1 MVLKQR
7 WGQRWLLQASWN
19 TRFNYLT
26 IYRDDIK
33 TLFSGFEAKPSN
45 VLILKLAIWSIVENS
60 FKVILSSSQYSERL
74 KRVFLIFAKFKSWQ
88 SDEVQIV
95 FQERETKL
103 SRPLFSGSI
112 LENGLKANFRKK
124 RLNTSLRYSWK

>member
-1 MVLKQR
+1 MVLKRR
-7 WGQRWLLQASWN
+7 WGQGWLLSWN

-45 VLILKLAIWSIVENS
+45 GLILKLAIWSIVENS
-60 FKVILSSSQYSERL
+60 FKVILSSYQYSERL

-88 SDEVQIV
+88 SDEVQIT

-103 SRPLFSGSI
+103 SRPLFIGSI

-124 RLNTSLRYSWK
+124 TTNY

>member
-1 MVLKQR
+1 MVLKRR
-7 WGQRWLLQASWN
+7 WGQGWLLSWN

-45 VLILKLAIWSIVENS
+45 SLILKLAIWSIVENS
-60 FKVILSSSQYSERL
+60 FKVILSSYQYSERL

-88 SDEVQIV
+88 SDEVQIT

-103 SRPLFSGSI
+103 SRPLFIGSI

-124 RLNTSLRYSWK
+124 TTKY